1 MSVSDDRLVP
11 RALDDG
17 FRLLRQA
24 ALYARSLSR
33 SPWDFAVEI
42 ESLRRLRFTDNDL
55 RWLVWSG
62 WAAQACE
69 TSGIADVQRRFE
81 PRSGS
86 RFEPQSCFVLTA
98 EGERAVAERL
108 DAAGDG
114 ASRDEHDGGVSS
126 PIAVPASAAS
136 VTSGSDSR
144 TNGAAAERSA
154 PRWCPDRQELRFCE
168 RLVKVF
174 RLPSPNQET
183 VLAAFEEEGW
193 PCRIDDPLPPVP
205 DLDPKRRLHDTIKSL
220 NRNQRSPLVRFL
232 GDGTGQGV
240 RWRAVDAAVGG
251 I

>member
-1 MSVSDDRLVP
+1 MSASDDRRQALIP
-11 RALDDG
+11 RALDEG

-69 TSGIADVQRRFE
+69 TSGIADVERRFE
-81 PRSGS
+81 LRSGS
-86 RFEPQSCFVLTA
+86 RFEPHSCFVLTPD
-98 EGERAVAERL
+98 GERAIAEWL
-108 DAAGDG
+108 DEAVDG
-114 ASRDEHDGGVSS
+114 SPRGEFDGGLSS
-126 PIAVPASAAS
+126 PIAVPASEAPRGDA
-136 VTSGSDSR
+136 R
-144 TNGAAAERSA
+144 TNGLAAETSA
-154 PRWCPDRQELRFCE
+154 PSWCADRQELRFRE

-232 GDGTGQGV
+232 GDGTGLGV
-240 RWRAVDAAVGG
+240 RWRPTDVAVD
-251 I
+251 